1 MARGIFHVELGGKRR
16 LGFDTGLN
24 AQAFAQ
30 AKLAQFITQ
39 EGHIVLPDGTVKS
52 WQPGGVIESE
62 GTMVVW
68 GPDFEGER
76 FDLLLSPG
84 REDLALEALR
94 YWLAACPLVSEA
106 GLWPVGLFV
115 VLGAGGS
122 YPLGTVFFPPERLR
136 CRCIQAE
143 AVDLWLDGGESLVF
157 QDLTGKAAFSFTAGA
172 MLYRIFAHAAG
183 GAFLPE
189 APVEGLSGPARPDL
203 HRSDLHRPVPERH
216 VLGPPVLE
224 QSGALPFPSRNP
236 EKLHQDMRE
245 GVFLPLGLAAPG
257 LDSGIAGLAD
267 RAIAGLKGQQASRPS
282 LEEFAE
288 LLGPPAGTSGSGDTA
303 GAGAAGRRPASFFRE
318 LSARE
323 REKLREERERYEKK
337 RNLTVGT
344 RRFLVRNTAI
354 ISGIAAAL
362 AVVILFT
369 SSMVSSHRSLPTTAG
384 MDSLEVLESY
394 YGAFATLDHTLM
406 EACVINK
413 AGKGDID
420 MITRYFVTSRVRQA
434 YEFSSVMVS
443 AQDWFAAGAPP
454 TTAQVLGVTDLN
466 ITWLA
471 GDEADDQIRYRAD
484 YIIWL
489 PGGDED
495 SGGIVA
501 VPGPAPEPAPAS
513 VPDAGFGGTGT
524 ATVSLEDFI
533 PPRGYPLIDDLTLIR
548 HKGNWR
554 ISNIDRQEK

>member
-1 MARGIFHVELGGKRR
+1 MARGIFHVESGGKRR

-39 EGHIVLPDGTVKS
+39 EGHIVLPDGTVKP
-52 WQPGGVIESE
+52 WLPGGVIESE

-94 YWLAACPLVSEA
+94 YWLAACPLVAEA
-106 GLWPVGLFV
+106 GLWPAGVFV
-115 VLGAGGS
+115 VLGGGGP
-122 YPLGTVFFPPERLR
+122 YPRGTMFFPPERLR

-143 AVDLWLDGGESLVF
+143 SGDLWLDSGESLVF
-157 QDLTGKAAFSFTAGA
+157 QDLAGKAALSFTAGA
-172 MLYRIFAHAAG
+172 MLYRIFAQLKAGASERPAFHPSGRLPKEPENRRFLRSKAAKIHK
-183 GAFLPE
+183 
-189 APVEGLSGPARPDL
+189 SGRL
-203 HRSDLHRPVPERH
+203 
-216 VLGPPVLE
+216 LGQPVLE
-224 QSGALPFPSRNP
+224 RSGALPFPSRDP

-257 LDSGIAGLAD
+257 LDPGIAGLVD
-267 RAIAGLKGQQASRPS
+267 RAIAGLKGQQAPRPS
-282 LEEFAE
+282 PGEFIE
-288 LLGPPAGTSGSGDTA
+288 LLSAAGGTA
-303 GAGAAGRRPASFFRE
+303 GPTAAFFRE

-323 REKLREERERYEKK
+323 REKLEEERAHYEKK
-337 RNLTVGT
+337 RNLSVGT

-369 SSMVSSHRSLPTTAG
+369 SSMVSSRRNLPTTVG
-384 MDSLEVLESY
+384 MDSREVVETY

-406 EACVINK
+406 EACVIKK

-443 AQDWFAAGAPP
+443 AQDWFDAGAPP

-466 ITWLA
+466 VTRIA
-471 GDEADDQIRYRAD
+471 GEEDDEQVRYRAD

-495 SGGIVA
+495 SGGIAA
-501 VPGPAPEPAPAS
+501 VPGPAPEPAL
-513 VPDAGFGGTGT
+513 PDAGFGTGGV
-524 ATVSLEDFI
+524 VSVEDFI

-554 ISNIDRQEK
+554 ISQIDRQEK

>member
-1 MARGIFHVELGGKRR
+1 MARGIFHVELDGKRR

-39 EGHIVLPDGTVKS
+39 EGRIVLPDGTIKS
-52 WQPGGVIESE
+52 WQPGGVIETE

-84 REDLALEALR
+84 REALALEALR
-94 YWLAACPLVSEA
+94 YWLAAYPLVSEA
-106 GLWPVGLFV
+106 GLWPAGLFV
-115 VLGAGGS
+115 VLDGAGP
-122 YPLGTVFFPPERLR
+122 YPVGTMFFPPERLR

-143 AVDLWLDGGESLVF
+143 SGDLWLDGGESLVF
-157 QDLTGKAAFSFTAGA
+157 QDLTGKAALSFTAGA
-172 MLYRIFAHAAG
+172 VLYRIFANAAG
-183 GAFLPE
+183 GALLPD
-189 APVEGLSGPARPDL
+189 SPAF
-203 HRSDLHRPVPERH
+203 HRSARGRP

-224 QSGALPFPSRNP
+224 RSGALPFPSRDP

-257 LDSGIAGLAD
+257 LDPGIAGLAD
-267 RAIAGLKGQQASRPS
+267 RAIAGLKGQQAPRPS
-282 LEEFAE
+282 LEEFVE
-288 LLGPPAGTSGSGDTA
+288 LLGPPAG
-303 GAGAAGRRPASFFRE
+303 AAGRPPAGVAARPPAAFFRE
-318 LSARE
+318 LSLRE
-323 REKLREERERYEKK
+323 RGKLREERERYEKK
-337 RNLTVGT
+337 RNLSVGT

-354 ISGIAAAL
+354 IGGIGAAL

-369 SSMVSSHRSLPTTAG
+369 SSMVSSRRSLPTTEG
-384 MDSLEVLESY
+384 MDSREVVETY
-394 YGAFATLDHTLM
+394 YGAFGALDHTLM
-406 EACVINK
+406 EACVIKK

-454 TTAQVLGVTDLN
+454 TAAQVLGVTDLD

-471 GDEADDQIRYRAD
+471 GDEDGEEQRYRVD

-489 PGGDED
+489 PGTDED

-501 VPGPAPEPAPAS
+501 VPGPAPEPAPDS
-513 VPDAGFGGTGT
+513 VPDTGFGALGT
-524 ATVSLEDFI
+524 AVVSLEDFI

-554 ISNIDRQEK
+554 ISRIDRQEK